1 MQTTMI
7 KLICITAIA
16 ICIILFLIII
26 ANITK
31 AIVETFK
38 IVWVMDKFEIIVVAI
53 FVVITVFLGILIFG
67 S

>member
-1 MQTTMI
+1 MI
-7 KLICITAIA
+7 KLICITAVT

-38 IVWVMDKFEIIVVAI
+38 IVWVMDKFEIIVVAL
-53 FVVITVFLGILIFG
+53 FVVITVFVGILIFG